1 MPHSTLVI
9 NVKTKQCILKLL
21 QPPPPP
27 PPPLLLLPVSALLPL
42 LPSYPAF
49 RTCAQCYNFS
59 MREQCAYSWLV
70 RDGLDTALRIIY
82 NRNRQLVAKKI
93 CGAVEHACRR
103 ETLCSNQAQSAP
115 RFETTPAVTV
125 TPLERLMT
133 RLMMT
138 ITRSR
143 TFNIPEN
150 TCSDR

>member
-27 PPPLLLLPVSALLPL
+27 PPPPPLLPVSALLPL

-70 RDGLDTALRIIY
+70 RDGLDTALRNIY
-82 NRNRQLVAKKI
+82 NRNRQLVANKI
-93 CGAVEHACRR
+93 CATIERACRT

-115 RFETTPAVTV
+115 WCGRTPALTV
-125 TPLERLMT
+125 TRLERLLARM
-133 RLMMT
+133 MMT

-143 TFNIPEN
+143 TFNIPES

>member
-27 PPPLLLLPVSALLPL
+27 PPPPPLLLLLLPVSALLPL

-59 MREQCAYSWLV
+59 MREQRAYSWLV

-82 NRNRQLVAKKI
+82 NRNRKLVANKV
-93 CGAVEHACRR
+93 CAAVEHACRR

-115 RFETTPAVTV
+115 WFETTPALTV
-125 TPLERLMT
+125 T
-133 RLMMT
+133 
-138 ITRSR
+138 
-143 TFNIPEN
+143 
-150 TCSDR
+150 